1 MLGSQFRFIASQRLL
16 SLDLQLITQISGTCG
31 GKILQSYFDTD
42 TETATETTQRLLEKL
57 FTFKTQTL
65 NNGSERMILLLPGSM
80 FSIEFS
86 SVELI
91 LVVVNRLYIQTNS
104 LKK

>member
-16 SLDLQLITQISGTCG
+16 SLDLQLIAQISGTCG

-42 TETATETTQRLLEKL
+42 TETATETQRLLEKL